1 VTSSTD
7 FAGLLRRLLS
17 AGVEFILIG
26 GVAGN
31 VHGSARAT
39 YDIDVV
45 YRRSPNNLARLVGA
59 LAPTQPYL
67 RGAPAGLPFVFDMD
81 TLRRGLNLTL
91 TTSEGDIDLLGEVTG
106 GGAYD
111 NLLPDSE
118 IVSLFGL
125 PCRCVTLETLIR
137 LKRAAGRPRD
147 LDAIAELEA
156 LRDERGR

>member
-1 VTSSTD
+1 
-7 FAGLLRRLLS
+7 
-17 AGVEFILIG
+17 
-26 GVAGN
+26 
-31 VHGSARAT
+31 
-39 YDIDVV
+39 
-45 YRRSPNNLARLVGA
+45 
-59 LAPTQPYL
+59 
-67 RGAPAGLPFVFDMD
+67 MD
-81 TLRRGLNLTL
+81 TLRRRLNLTL